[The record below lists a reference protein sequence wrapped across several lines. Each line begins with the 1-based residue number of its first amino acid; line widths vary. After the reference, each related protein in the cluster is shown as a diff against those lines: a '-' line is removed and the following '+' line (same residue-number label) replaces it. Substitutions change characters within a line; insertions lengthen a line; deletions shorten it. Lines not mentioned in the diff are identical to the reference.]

1 MEDIKKE
8 HLQKGLK
15 ERHVNLIAIGGS
27 VGIGLF
33 LASGNAIAI
42 LGPCL
47 LLSYVIGTFF
57 IYLIMRAL
65 GEVTVEYPMA
75 GVFQRLCTQVY
86 KSFCGVCNRLVVLV
100 YVDYDLY
107 GSNHFHRYIV

>member
-1 MEDIKKE
+1 VEDIKKE

-15 ERHVNLIAIGGS
+15 ERNVNLIAIGGS

-42 LGPCL
+42 SGPCL

-57 IYLIMRAL
+57 IYLIYESV
-65 GEVTVEYPMA
+65 G
-75 GVFQRLCTQVY
+75 
-86 KSFCGVCNRLVVLV
+86 
-100 YVDYDLY
+100 
-107 GSNHFHRYIV
+107 

>member
-1 MEDIKKE
+1 VENIKKE

-42 LGPCL
+42 SGPCL
-47 LLSYVIGTFF
+47 LLSYASGTFF
-57 IYLIMRAL
+57 MFFIIRAL
-65 GEVTVEYPMA
+65 GKVATEYPVA
-75 GVFQRLCTQVY
+75 GSFSYYADRIY
-86 KSFCGVCNRLVVLV
+86 KPFCRICNGLVTYMVGFFVC
-100 YVDYDLY
+100 DL
-107 GSNHFHRYIV
+107 